1 MSYYNP
7 ITVDMYEVLTL
18 EGRMKLLDYVYKD
31 LMQYNETLEY
41 ELELA
46 NLEDE
51 LSDTI
56 YNLLNKV

>member
-1 MSYYNP
+1 MSYSP
-7 ITVDMYEVLTL
+7 ITTEMYEVLTL

-41 ELELA
+41 KLELA